1 MENVND
7 MNPISKC
14 RYIAD
19 QLHENP
25 KAQYLIFRALTDL
38 DNIDLED
45 LLKLIINEKNK
56 NNEQ

>member
-19 QLHENP
+19 QLHDNRTI
-25 KAQYLIFRALTDL
+25 QNLLFRAITSL
-38 DNIDLED
+38 DNVDLED
-45 LLKLIINEKNK
+45 LLKLINQKTK
-56 NNEQ
+56 NNEK